1 MSIAHRRPTTQGGT
15 GTPTAQEGTFRTAR
29 AALLLAATSAATL
42 GCASGFLPASEA
54 VWVVVENRSERNVTV
69 RALHHNDL
77 VDFRVRVPRNERRS
91 YRVSHRAFGD
101 GPVTFEFA
109 TGPGRLGSS
118 YRFEEP
124 LRVPPGSTVAV
135 VVGSEPRRSFAGLV
149 PQSAA
154 TLEWGELSST
164 P

>member
-1 MSIAHRRPTTQGGT
+1 MSLAHRRPTTPGGP
-15 GTPTAQEGTFRTAR
+15 GAPPLLRGVLRPVR
-29 AALLLAATSAATL
+29 AGLLLAVASAATL
-42 GCASGFLPASEA
+42 ACASGFLPASEA

-69 RALHHNDL
+69 RALHHTDL

-101 GPVTFEFA
+101 GPVTFEIA
-109 TGPGRLGSS
+109 TGPGRLGSR

-135 VVGSEPRRSFAGLV
+135 VVGSEPRRSLVGLV
-149 PQSAA
+149 PRSAA
-154 TLEWGELSST
+154 TLEWEDLSST